1 MRIRSIT
8 VLALSATAAM
18 FAVPASAFV
27 CYTLMDHSDTVIYRG
42 YEPPVDMRAAP
53 WAASDALRQKK
64 QFLMISDVED
74 CYLVASPDEAGNF
87 RPATA
92 DEIVAGMRQFGS
104 SKFASPTG
112 GGAATYGRATAA
124 APPASSSAAPA
135 MRSGSTSQRG
145 GY

>member
-8 VLALSATAAM
+8 VFALSAAAAM
-18 FAVPASAFV
+18 FAVPASAIV
-27 CYTLMDHSDTVIYRG
+27 CYTLMDNSDTVLYRG
-42 YEPPVDMRAAP
+42 YEPPVDMSAAP
-53 WAASDALRQKK
+53 WAASNWLRQRK
-64 QFLMISDVED
+64 QFLMISNVDD
-74 CYLVASPDEAGNF
+74 CLLVASPDEAGNF

-104 SKFASPTG
+104 SKFASP
-112 GGAATYGRATAA
+112 GGAAMSYGRATAA
-124 APPASSSAAPA
+124 APPASSSPAPA

>member
-8 VLALSATAAM
+8 VLALSAAAAV
-18 FAVPASAFV
+18 FAVPASAIV
-27 CYTLMDHSDTVIYRG
+27 CYTLMDNSDTVLYRG
-42 YEPPVDMRAAP
+42 YEAPVDMSAAP
-53 WAASDALRQKK
+53 WAASNALRQKK
-64 QFLMISDVED
+64 QFLMIANVDD
-74 CYLVASPDEAGNF
+74 CLLVASADEAGNS

-124 APPASSSAAPA
+124 PPPPTSAAPA

>member
-1 MRIRSIT
+1 MS
-8 VLALSATAAM
+8 
-18 FAVPASAFV
+18 
-27 CYTLMDHSDTVIYRG
+27 
-42 YEPPVDMRAAP
+42 AAP
-53 WAASDALRQKK
+53 WAASNTLRQKK
-64 QFLMISDVED
+64 QFLMIANVDD
-74 CYLVASPDEAGNF
+74 CLLVASPDEAGNF

-124 APPASSSAAPA
+124 SPPPSSAAPA